1 MSRLSLIFSFW
12 CSVRRRRFLAGGV
25 TATYVSYGQE
35 ISGDAAPFTP
45 TPLTHSLNAILVHS
59 TTLTSSLKESFL
71 RTGKAAFFRPL
82 WGDPP
87 LPMLVACCSTCLAL
101 ERARI
106 SSIDLAAGDFSGVD
120 GRGGLR
126 GDCNR
131 FRKLPRTPFCG
142 DGLGRTTVLS
152 STWLCNSEN
161 CDTLV
166 VGMLSSIDSTSLL
179 VSNPGSR
186 SCSGDFVPLR

>member
-1 MSRLSLIFSFW
+1 MTAFLHTDTPPTLTSSRL
-12 CSVRRRRFLAGGV
+12 
-25 TATYVSYGQE
+25 
-35 ISGDAAPFTP
+35 
-45 TPLTHSLNAILVHS
+45 HSLHATLVYS
-59 TTLTSSLKESFL
+59 YTLTSSLKESFL
-71 RTGKAAFFRPL
+71 RTGKAAFFTPL

-87 LPMLVACCSTCLAL
+87 FPMSVIRCSICLAL

-120 GRGGLR
+120 GGGGLR

-142 DGLGRTTVLS
+142 DMLGRTMALS

-161 CDTLV
+161 CDILV

-179 VSNPGSR
+179 LSNPGSR
-186 SCSGDFVPLR
+186 NCSGDFVTLR